1 MTAATVK
8 ASVKYFPLRQGIN
21 THPEV
26 RKMFPETHENS
37 EKLTDWMT
45 IAQSLKNQGKIVGKE
60 TESDHEHY
68 RLVSG
73 AYENR
78 HLGQICCIDDHHSGT
93 QAAIW
98 SDSKHKQVIVRII
111 VVRS

>member
-1 MTAATVK
+1 MTAAIVT
-8 ASVKYFPLRQGIN
+8 ATVKYFPLCQGDK

-37 EKLTDWMT
+37 TSLKNWMT
-45 IAQSLKNQGKIVGKE
+45 IALSLNNQGKIPG
-60 TESDHEHY
+60 TESETHY

-78 HLGQICCIDDHHSGT
+78 HLGQICCIDNKDTST
-93 QAAIW
+93 QATIW
-98 SDSKHKQVIVRII
+98 CDSTHKQVLVHAT
-111 VVRS
+111 VVRL